1 MQFDPL
7 STEDDK
13 IKKVKRGKIM
23 RAERLYLRTVEMNP
37 RLIFFFKSEQKEKK
51 WDPFPLP
58 VYKTILKTVF
68 RP

>member
-1 MQFDPL
+1 
-7 STEDDK
+7 
-13 IKKVKRGKIM
+13 M

-58 VYKTILKTVF
+58 VYKTIPKTVF